1 MNLFLETSQYVVN
14 VPYFWI
20 TMGTIVSIAMFIGA
34 LIFNSD
40 IRALTKS
47 LISLTIYESFLVF
60 VQFNR
65 INNYYTFTE
74 KNQNKYMAYA
84 QMVTLVYITTFWVLG
99 LIIGVIVSRI
109 IRKKVNVSEMM
120 FSIINYVRL

>member
-109 IRKKVNVSEMM
+109 IRKS
-120 FSIINYVRL
+120 